1 MNKTRKLVVIAVIMV
16 IVAVVLIAVAV
27 AIAGVEDGAEPEY
40 GVSENATV
48 SVPTP
53 MATQEKLTF
62 SSEPIPEDVRVR
74 MWNVTISD
82 KSPVTFDDLSYL
94 TISFIGYDGETH
106 VGNMVVAAS
115 LAEEVLSI
123 FRELY
128 QVGFP
133 IEKMV
138 LPCEY
143 GGVDENS
150 MTDNNTSAF
159 NDRPLNESGAL
170 SYHQLGTAI
179 DINPLYNPYINLS
192 TLDVQ
197 PAAGEPYLDRGLS
210 AKGMIFYDG
219 ECVRIFKK
227 YGWTWGGDWNS
238 VKDYQHF
245 EKHL

>member
-1 MNKTRKLVVIAVIMV
+1 ML
-16 IVAVVLIAVAV
+16 IVAVGLIAVAI
-27 AIAGVEDGAEPEY
+27 AIAGVEGEVEQES
-40 GVSENATV
+40 GVNENETV

-53 MATQEKLTF
+53 TETQEELTF
-62 SSEPIPEDVRVR
+62 SAEPIPEDVRAR

-82 KSPVTFDDLSYL
+82 ESPVTFDDLSYL

-115 LAEEVLSI
+115 LAEEVLNI

-143 GGVDENS
+143 GGVDEDS

-210 AKGMIFYDG
+210 ANGMIFYDG

-245 EKHL
+245 EKRL